1 MSTSQSGPEFPTG
14 IDQQNKKFTTI
25 IIYPTVTPEKIII
38 PMVSCIL
45 GFPLLALMVI
55 CCLRRRAKLARDR
68 DRRRNLGFAR
78 ACTSDQG
85 VISLARFSPMH
96 KIGVYLAAGANA
108 SGGAMPSPLSSGGRN
123 HPLRSESRSYAS
135 CDLDPVMEERS
146 EMDSSCGGVAG
157 GGPVAG
163 VGAVADGGGVVGG
176 GAVEALVCPDS

>member
-1 MSTSQSGPEFPTG
+1 
-14 IDQQNKKFTTI
+14 
-25 IIYPTVTPEKIII
+25 
-38 PMVSCIL
+38 
-45 GFPLLALMVI
+45 
-55 CCLRRRAKLARDR
+55 
-68 DRRRNLGFAR
+68 
-78 ACTSDQG
+78 
-85 VISLARFSPMH
+85 
-96 KIGVYLAAGANA
+96 
-108 SGGAMPSPLSSGGRN
+108 MPSPLSSGGRN

>member
-1 MSTSQSGPEFPTG
+1 MSMSQSNPGLPAVE
-14 IDQQNKKFTTI
+14 QQNKKFTTI

-45 GFPLLALMVI
+45 GFPLVVLMVI

-96 KIGVYLAAGANA
+96 KIGVYLAAGASAN
-108 SGGAMPSPLSSGGRN
+108 SVSSMGSSGSATGRG

-146 EMDSSCGGVAG
+146 EMETSCS
-157 GGPVAG
+157 
-163 VGAVADGGGVVGG
+163 